1 MTDDAQSA
9 YTADDA
15 ILLNLVRIG
24 DNGAYDVLR
33 QRHEQAAR
41 RFAGCLVAAD
51 EVDDLVAR
59 TFARAFDV
67 TLGGGGPADAFRP
80 YLLAAVRRVS
90 YEEQHGVT
98 GDGGKP
104 ADPGQPVTDPAEISL
119 ETSAFVRAFRSL
131 PDRWIAVLWHTEIE
145 RTSGAETSQI
155 LGLNPKAV
163 AALGRRALDGLQEAY
178 LQVYLAEAAR
188 PECQPVARQLAAFAR
203 DGAVSGD
210 SSPVEE
216 HLGQCDECRT
226 AYAELTNISSALGSR
241 VAPVFLGR
249 AAAAYLSA
257 SDTQAITTAGQA
269 PTAEGMAALAEMPPG
284 ATAEAGVGTATQ
296 AAPDEPPAGRP
307 RAVPRRVLWSAACVA
322 AVVALAVAFVL
333 VRHPG
338 SPASSGPRQQAQA
351 AAAPTPDR
359 TTRKPAAKPS
369 AKGPAASSQPRSAPA
384 HSSAAPSSA
393 ARAAGPVTLGAAG
406 PSPSGAVASNASAL
420 SWTQTVSG
428 SNTALLVGVAVG
440 ENSGVTGLSASI
452 TDNGTA
458 MTALATV
465 PDDNQPDGYLEVF
478 GLAGVP
484 DGGNAIRLTVTGGT
498 AAELTGGSESFNGA
512 AQAGTFSAASTAY
525 GDSTAPAV
533 SVRSRSGG
541 MVAAFAACGS
551 SILSTAPPAAQGF
564 IADDD
569 DSSGAGNSAGATSA
583 ATGGTVTV
591 AWSAYDDFWGA
602 AAVQIDG

>member
-1 MTDDAQSA
+1 LTDDAQSA

-24 DNGAYDVLR
+24 DTGAYGVLR
-33 QRHEQAAR
+33 QRHEHAAR
-41 RFAGCLVAAD
+41 RFAGCLVAA
-51 EVDDLVAR
+51 EEIDDLVAG
-59 TFARAFDV
+59 TFARALDV
-67 TLGGGGPADAFRP
+67 TVGGGGPADAFRP
-80 YLLAAVRRVS
+80 YLLAALRRVS
-90 YEEQHGVT
+90 SAAQHAISSDAGE
-98 GDGGKP
+98 P
-104 ADPGQPVTDPAEISL
+104 ADPGQPVTDPAEAIL

-145 RTSGAETSQI
+145 RTSPAETSQI

-203 DGAVSGD
+203 DGALSDD
-210 SSPVEE
+210 SSAVGE
-216 HLGQCDECRT
+216 HLGHCDECRT

-257 SDTQAITTAGQA
+257 GDTQAITAASQA
-269 PTAEGMAALAEMPPG
+269 EPTEG
-284 ATAEAGVGTATQ
+284 ATAEEKPADGGTATP
-296 AAPDEPPAGRP
+296 AAEAGSPAARS
-307 RAVPRRVLWSAACVA
+307 RAVPRRLLWSAACAA
-322 AVVALAVAFVL
+322 AVGALVVAFVL
-333 VRHPG
+333 SGHPG
-338 SPASSGPRQQAQA
+338 SPASPSPHQQAQA

-369 AKGPAASSQPRSAPA
+369 AKGPTASSQPRSAPA
-384 HSSAAPSSA
+384 KLSAPSSA
-393 ARAAGPVTLGAAG
+393 ARAAGPVTVGGAG
-406 PSPSGAVASNASAL
+406 PSSSGAVASNASRL
-420 SWTQTVSG
+420 SWTQAVSG

-440 ENSGVTGLSASI
+440 ENGGVTGLSASV

-458 MTALATV
+458 MRALATIS
-465 PDDNQPDGYLEVF
+465 DDNQPDGYLEVF

-484 DGGNAIRLTVTGGT
+484 DGGNAISLTVTGGT
-498 AAELTGGSESFNGA
+498 AAELTGGSESFDGA
-512 AQAGTFSAASTAY
+512 AQTGTFSSAATAY
-525 GDSTAPAV
+525 GDGTTPAV
-533 SVRSRSGG
+533 SVGSRSGG

-569 DSSGAGNSAGATSA
+569 DSSGAGNSAGATSS
-583 ATGGTVTV
+583 ATGGAVTV
-591 AWSAYDDFWGA
+591 SWSAYDDFWGA
-602 AAVQIDG
+602 AAIQVNS

>member
-1 MTDDAQSA
+1 LTDDAQSA

-24 DNGAYDVLR
+24 DTGAYGVLR
-33 QRHEQAAR
+33 RRHEQAAR
-41 RFAGCLVAAD
+41 RFAGCLVAA
-51 EVDDLVAR
+51 EEIDDLVAG
-59 TFARAFDV
+59 TFAR
-67 TLGGGGPADAFRP
+67 TLDITVGGGGPADAFRP
-80 YLLAAVRRVS
+80 YLLAALRTVNSAAR
-90 YEEQHGVT
+90 HGISSDA
-98 GDGGKP
+98 GEP
-104 ADPGQPVTDPAEISL
+104 ADPGQPVTDPAEAIL

-145 RTSGAETSQI
+145 RTSPAETSQI
-155 LGLNPKAV
+155 LGLSPKAV

-203 DGAVSGD
+203 DGALSDD
-210 SSPVEE
+210 SSAVGE
-216 HLGQCDECRT
+216 HLGHCDECRT

-257 SDTQAITTAGQA
+257 GDTQAITAAGQA
-269 PTAEGMAALAEMPPG
+269 EP
-284 ATAEAGVGTATQ
+284 AEAAAAEEKAAGGGTATPAATGSP
-296 AAPDEPPAGRP
+296 AAPS
-307 RAVPRRVLWSAACVA
+307 RAVPRRVVWSAACVA
-322 AVVALAVAFVL
+322 AVVALVVAFVL
-333 VRHPG
+333 SRQPG
-338 SPASSGPRQQAQA
+338 SPAYSSPHQQAQA

-384 HSSAAPSSA
+384 TSSAPPSA
-393 ARAAGPVTLGAAG
+393 ARAAGPVTVGGAG
-406 PSPSGAVASNASAL
+406 PSSSGAEASNASRL

-440 ENSGVTGLSASI
+440 ENGGVTGLSASV

-458 MTALATV
+458 MRALATIS
-465 PDDNQPDGYLEVF
+465 DDNQPDGYLEVF

-484 DGGNAIRLTVTGGT
+484 DGGNAISLTVTGGT
-498 AAELTGGSESFNGA
+498 AAELTGGSESFDGA
-512 AQAGTFSAASTAY
+512 AQTGTFSSAATAY
-525 GDSTAPAV
+525 GDSTTPAV
-533 SVRSRSGG
+533 SVGSRSGG

-551 SILSTAPPAAQGF
+551 TILSTAPPAAQGF

-569 DSSGAGNSAGATSA
+569 DSSGAGNSAGATSS
-583 ATGGTVTV
+583 ATGGAVTV
-591 AWSAYDDFWGA
+591 SWSAYDDFWGA
-602 AAVQIDG
+602 AAVQVNS

>member
-1 MTDDAQSA
+1 LTDDAHSA

-24 DNGAYDVLR
+24 DTGAYDVLR

-41 RFAGCLVAAD
+41 RFAACLLPAD
-51 EVDDLVAR
+51 EVDALVAG
-59 TFARAFDV
+59 TFARVLDV
-67 TLGGGGPADAFRP
+67 TVGGGGPADAFRP
-80 YLLAAVRRVS
+80 YLLAALRRVS
-90 YEEQHGVT
+90 YDAQHGIT
-98 GDGGKP
+98 GDAGEP
-104 ADPGQPVTDPAEISL
+104 ADPGQPVTDPAEASL

-145 RTSGAETSQI
+145 RTGPVETSQI
-155 LGLNPKAV
+155 LGLNLKAV
-163 AALGRRALDGLQEAY
+163 AALGRRALEGLQEAY

-203 DGAVSGD
+203 DGALSDDRSAVG
-210 SSPVEE
+210 E
-216 HLGQCDECRT
+216 HLGHCDECRT

-241 VAPVFLGR
+241 VAPVYLGR

-257 SDTQAITTAGQA
+257 GDTQAITAAGRV
-269 PTAEGMAALAEMPPG
+269 EMADG
-284 ATAEAGVGTATQ
+284 ATAAGKPGGGEV
-296 AAPDEPPAGRP
+296 AAGPPAGRS
-307 RAVPRRVLWSAACVA
+307 RAVSRRLLWSAGCVT
-322 AVVALAVAFVL
+322 AVVALVVAFAAS
-333 VRHPG
+333 RHPG
-338 SPASSGPRQQAQA
+338 SPASSGPHQQAQA

-359 TTRKPAAKPS
+359 TIRKPPARPS
-369 AKGPAASSQPRSAPA
+369 VNGPTASSQPRSARA
-384 HSSAAPSSA
+384 KSSAAPSSA
-393 ARAAGPVTLGAAG
+393 ARAAGPVTVGGAG
-406 PSPSGAVASNASAL
+406 PSSSGAVASNASRL

-440 ENSGVTGLSASI
+440 ENSGVTGLSASV

-458 MTALATV
+458 MRALATIS
-465 PDDNQPDGYLEVF
+465 DDNQPDGYLEVF

-484 DGGNAIRLTVTGGT
+484 DGGNTVSLTVTGGT
-498 AAELTGGSESFNGA
+498 AAELTGGSESFDGA
-512 AQAGTFSAASTAY
+512 AQTGTFGSAATAY
-525 GDSTAPAV
+525 GDGTTPAV
-533 SVRSRSGG
+533 SVGSSSGG
-541 MVAAFAACGS
+541 VIAAFAACGS
-551 SILSTAPPAAQGF
+551 SILSTASPAAQGF

-602 AAVQIDG
+602 AAVQVNG